1 MPITPSLLGLGQ
13 AEASMA
19 STAASERLGTPRVPR
34 VDELTQNDIRA
45 AQRKARGESYPD
57 KRDKSLMQ
65 RLASVG
71 LGRTEAGNSID
82 ADVLDTPAFLR
93 RRATT

>member
-1 MPITPSLLGLGQ
+1 
-13 AEASMA
+13 MA

-34 VDELTQNDIRA
+34 VDELTQDDIRA
-45 AQRKARGESYPD
+45 AQRKARDESYPD
-57 KRDKSLMQ
+57 KRDKTLMQ

-71 LGRTEAGNSID
+71 LGRRAEKDEPNDACNSID
-82 ADVLDTPAFLR
+82 RDVLDTPAFLR